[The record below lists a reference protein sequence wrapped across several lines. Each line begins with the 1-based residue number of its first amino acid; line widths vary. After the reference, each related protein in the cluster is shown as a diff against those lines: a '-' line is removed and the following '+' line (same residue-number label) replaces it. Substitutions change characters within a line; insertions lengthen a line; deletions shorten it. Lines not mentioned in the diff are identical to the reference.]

1 LTTYGQQTLSN
12 LRAENDYYTPKQ
24 IAEIYHVS
32 HQTVCLWCRTGI
44 LKADKR
50 ESISE
55 KAKGGKHRWRIH
67 PQSIEDIESHKEELI
82 EASKKYWIRLLVKM
96 RK

>member
-1 LTTYGQQTLSN
+1 LTTYGQPTLSN
-12 LRAENDYYTPKQ
+12 LRAEKDYYTPKQ

-32 HQTVCLWCRTGI
+32 AQTVCLWCRTGI

-50 ESISE
+50 ESVSE
-55 KAKGGKHRWRIH
+55 KAKGNGHRWRIY
-67 PQSIEDIESHKEELI
+67 PSAIEDIEAHKDDLI
-82 EASKKYWIRLLVKM
+82 EASKRYWVRLLVKM

>member
-1 LTTYGQQTLSN
+1 MQKTLSQI
-12 LRAENDYYTPKQ
+12 RVERDYYTPKQ

-32 HQTVCLWCRTGI
+32 SQTVCLWCRTGI

-50 ESISE
+50 ESVSE
-55 KAKGGKHRWRIH
+55 NAKGNGHRWRIY
-67 PQSIEDIESHKEELI
+67 PQSIEDIESHKDTLI
-82 EASKKYWIRLLVKM
+82 EASKKYWVSLLVKM